1 MKYNCE
7 NTTPMAFSMGRYGIV
22 AYEATHQKQV
32 EWDFEDDGQG
42 NAIPIEEPEL
52 EKTEALTNVFKYAE
66 RVAVDTDNQSKRK
79 KKKNPKI
86 ADGTRSEYFN
96 LNQNRKYK
104 RTCRK
109 IKNLCKNNFY
119 EDNAT
124 HVSLTF
130 DAKRFPEKDFKDLK
144 TAKAEFSKFIK
155 RMNEHYDNFRHVT
168 VYARQENGNWH
179 FHMLCNLDSKTK
191 KMFVRKIW
199 GLGAVKI
206 LHKSNRKAVDNLVNY
221 LCKNLKKN
229 FDEYVD
235 KRAFAYSEEL
245 QDNIYLRQWK
255 LEENY
260 IMAEVLDSISSGDI
274 KVREFENSFYLYG
287 SLEKYWN
294 PIVMAT
300 LKKTK
305 FKHKKYRPEKRKK
318 KGGDANATEKSSEDG

>member
-7 NTTPMAFSMGRYGIV
+7 NTAPMAFSMGRYGIV
-22 AYEATHQKQV
+22 AYEATHQEQV

-52 EKTEALTNVFKYAE
+52 EITDAFMNVIKHDE
-66 RVAVDTDNQSKRK
+66 CVPVDTDNQSKSK
-79 KKKNPKI
+79 KKKKPNL
-86 ADGTRSEYFN
+86 ADKTRSEYFN

-104 RTCRK
+104 RACRK
-109 IKNLCKNNFY
+109 IKNLCRNNFY

-124 HVSLTF
+124 HISLTF
-130 DAKRFPEKDFKDLK
+130 DARRFPEKDFTDLK

-168 VYARQENGNWH
+168 VYARHENGTWH

-191 KMFVRKIW
+191 KMLVRKIW

-206 LHKSNRKAVDNLVNY
+206 LYKGNRKAVDNLVNY

-235 KRAFAYSEEL
+235 KRAFAYSKEL

-300 LKKTK
+300 PKKKK

-318 KGGDANATEKSSEDG
+318 KDGDANVTEKSSEDG

>member
-22 AYEATHQKQV
+22 AYEATHQEQV

-42 NAIPIEEPEL
+42 NAIPIEEPEP
-52 EKTEALTNVFKYAE
+52 KLTPIIMDIIKHAE
-66 RVAVDTDNQSKRK
+66 CAPVDTANQSKRN
-79 KKKNPKI
+79 KKKNPKL
-86 ADGTRSEYFN
+86 ANGMRSEYFA
-96 LNQNRKYK
+96 LNQQNKYK
-104 RTCRK
+104 RTRRK
-109 IKNLCKNNFY
+109 IINLCINNFY
-119 EDNAT
+119 EDNAM
-124 HVSLTF
+124 HVTLTF
-130 DAKRFPEKDFKDLK
+130 DARKFPEKDFTDLK

-168 VYARQENGNWH
+168 VYARHENGTWH

-191 KMFVRKIW
+191 KMLVRKIW

-206 LHKSNRKAVDNLVNY
+206 LYKGNRKAVDNLVNY

-235 KRAFAYSEEL
+235 KRAFAYSKEL

-260 IMAEVLDSISSGDI
+260 IMAEVLNSISSGDI
-274 KVREFENSFYLYG
+274 KIKETGNSFYLYG
-287 SLEKYWN
+287 SLENYWN

-300 LKKTK
+300 PKKKK
-305 FKHKKYRPEKRKK
+305 FKHKKYRPKK
-318 KGGDANATEKSSEDG
+318 KGSDANVTEKSSEDG

>member
-1 MKYNCE
+1 MDSHKEEE
-7 NTTPMAFSMGRYGIV
+7 NTSIIFSVGRNGTNIYNNLQCDMPCD
-22 AYEATHQKQV
+22 YDLK
-32 EWDFEDDGQG
+32 DKKCFDDCQ
-42 NAIPIEEPEL
+42 AMIDSVIDDDKACIEKL
-52 EKTEALTNVFKYAE
+52 LNNKAA
-66 RVAVDTDNQSKRK
+66 RK
-79 KKKNPKI
+79 KQNNGYIMPQKPT
-86 ADGTRSEYFN
+86 GTGNYFEF
-96 LNQNRKYK
+96 NQHLRFKELCARIK
-104 RTCRK
+104 HLCR
-109 IKNLCKNNFY
+109 NNFY
-119 EDNAT
+119 EDNAM
-124 HVSLTF
+124 HVYLTF
-130 DAKRFPEKDFKDLK
+130 DPKSFPEKDFTDLK

-168 VYARQENGNWH
+168 VYARHENGTWH

-191 KMFVRKIW
+191 KMLVRKIW

-206 LHKSNRKAVDNLVNY
+206 LYKGNRKAVDNLVNY

-235 KRAFAYSEEL
+235 KRAFAYSKEL

-274 KVREFENSFYLYG
+274 KVREFGNSFYLYG

-300 LKKTK
+300 PKKKK
-305 FKHKKYRPEKRKK
+305 FKHEKYRPKKRKK
-318 KGGDANATEKSSEDG
+318 KGGDANVTEKSSEDG